1 MRERAPD
8 LRERAPHRKRERGGI
23 VIRAA
28 LAYARLGWMVLP
40 LLPSSKEPH
49 GRLVRH
55 GLRQATDDPRV
66 IEEWWSRCP
75 RANVGIRLDHVLVV
89 DLDTRH
95 QGHDA
100 WRKIVD
106 GRELPNTP
114 RQRTP
119 TGGEH
124 LVFARPS
131 FPTVAKLALGV
142 DVLSGSGHYI
152 VAAPSVRAEG
162 RYSWDRA
169 WRTPVA
175 RLPSWLAELVGRREP
190 VVPPSRPIVYGD
202 RVEERARKYL
212 EGMGPAVSG
221 SGGHAH
227 TFRAAQVLV
236 RGFGL
241 KEEAAWSLLADWNQS
256 CKPPWSEN
264 ALRRKLEQALAC
276 GKMAHG
282 AMLVEGR

>member
-1 MRERAPD
+1 M
-8 LRERAPHRKRERGGI
+8 
-23 VIRAA
+23 IRLA
-28 LAYARLGWMVLP
+28 LAYARMGWMVLP

-55 GLRQATDDPRV
+55 GLHQATDDPRV

-75 RANVGIRLDHVLVV
+75 TANVGIRLDDVLVI

-95 QGHDA
+95 RGHDA
-100 WRKIVD
+100 WAAIVA
-106 GRELPNTP
+106 GRELPSTP
-114 RQRTP
+114 VQRTP

-131 FPTVAKLALGV
+131 FPTVCKLALGV
-142 DVLSGSGHYI
+142 DVLSGAGHYI

-162 RYSWDRA
+162 RYA
-169 WRTPVA
+169 WTTSPRTPVA
-175 RLPSWLAELVGRREP
+175 PMPEWLAELVRRPAEI
-190 VVPPSRPIVYGD
+190 VSPSRPIVYAD

-212 EGMGPAVSG
+212 DGMGPAISG

-241 KEEAAWSLLADWNQS
+241 KADAAWSLLVEWNRA
-256 CKPPWSEN
+256 CLPPWGERE
-264 ALRRKLEQALAC
+264 LRRKLEQALAH
-276 GKMAHG
+276 GQMAHG
-282 AMLVEGR
+282 AMLAEGR